1 LAQFLIMEMIE
12 SEDIK
17 PEEEHGVAMAV
28 LRVET
33 R

>member
-1 LAQFLIMEMIE
+1 MEMIE

-28 LRVET
+28 LRVGT

>member
-1 LAQFLIMEMIE
+1 MEMIE

-17 PEEEHGVAMAV
+17 PEEEHGVAMAAV
-28 LRVET
+28 RVGT